1 MDVKR
6 NEDYRDTQYLHDQCE
21 KNMFY
26 HIVLTMKDGS
36 VIDGVIESVE
46 PDRIIVLVG
55 EDVMEKESNN
65 ETNQQRQIS
74 GYGRPRR
81 RRRRRRFRRFRR
93 RGIPLASLAAL
104 RLLQYP
110 YYAPPYPYYYPYYH
124 NDDDYDYDDYDDY
137 DD

>member
-36 VIDGVIESVE
+36 VIDGIIEQVE

-55 EDVMEKESNN
+55 EDVMEQEGNN
-65 ETNQQRQIS
+65 EANQQRQIA

-93 RGIPLASLAAL
+93 RGIPFAGLAAI
-104 RLLQYP
+104 RLLRYP
-110 YYAPPYPYYYPYYH
+110 YFAPPYSYYH
-124 NDDDYDYDDYDDY
+124 DDDDYDYDYDYDDYDD
-137 DD
+137 